1 MDEQKQD
8 KKQDV
13 TTNEIMEFLQE
24 HMVMKDEL
32 KQETGT
38 LRQEIGTLRQEM
50 ITKSDLSQAL
60 NKQKLEI
67 LDAVDDKLVNLKG
80 DLISLVRKG
89 DTKVVSLIELLKNK
103 KIITTNEANGL
114 LELEPFPQL
123 ILGT

>member
-13 TTNEIMEFLQE
+13 TTNQIMEFLQE
-24 HMVMKDEL
+24 HMVVREEFEALKRETVTKDEFKDEL
-32 KQETGT
+32 
-38 LRQEIGTLRQEM
+38 RQ
-50 ITKSDLSQAL
+50 SL

-67 LDAVDDKLVNLKG
+67 LDAMDDKLANLKG
-80 DLISLVRKG
+80 DMVVLMRKE
-89 DTKVVSLIELLKNK
+89 DKKVVSLIELLKNK

-123 ILGT
+123 ILGA